1 MNTTTVDTMIANVA
15 KQANSNISS
24 ALFDKS
30 FLLSLLND
38 ALDFVYTYH
47 NWSWNIVEESFN
59 VNNNDSIT
67 LSYPA
72 QKVMLLEDD
81 TWHKYAQVEYN
92 SWTGSNFALSRNV
105 IKFDKKITWNIKVVY
120 RRWNKRYDLTNSN
133 EYLDVPSWYNNIVRW
148 LMLTDILPLWLWEGW
163 GWLMANWYNRA
174 IDALNKKAKIDTY
187 AEQKLKHT
195 NWFK

>member
-81 TWHKYAQVEYN
+81 T
-92 SWTGSNFALSRNV
+92 
-105 IKFDKKITWNIKVVY
+105 
-120 RRWNKRYDLTNSN
+120 
-133 EYLDVPSWYNNIVRW
+133 
-148 LMLTDILPLWLWEGW
+148 
-163 GWLMANWYNRA
+163 
-174 IDALNKKAKIDTY
+174 
-187 AEQKLKHT
+187 
-195 NWFK
+195 